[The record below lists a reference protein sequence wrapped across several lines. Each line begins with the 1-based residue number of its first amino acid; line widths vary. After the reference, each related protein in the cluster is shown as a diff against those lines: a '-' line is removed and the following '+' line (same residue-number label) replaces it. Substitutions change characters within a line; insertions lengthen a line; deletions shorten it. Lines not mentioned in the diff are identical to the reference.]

1 MTELM
6 NDKDV
11 CVTALAT
18 PGLLKMSPKEIQ
30 KAIATRYRPMMESL
44 CQYLYSLK

>member
-18 PGLLKMSPKEIQ
+18 PGLLKMSPKESH
-30 KAIATRYRPMMESL
+30 KAIAMRYRPMMDSL
-44 CQYLYSLK
+44 CECLYSLK